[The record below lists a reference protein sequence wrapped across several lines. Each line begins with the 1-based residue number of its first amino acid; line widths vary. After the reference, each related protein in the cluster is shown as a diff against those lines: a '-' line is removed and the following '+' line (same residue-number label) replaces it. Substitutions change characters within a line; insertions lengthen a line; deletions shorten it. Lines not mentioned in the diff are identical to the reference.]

1 MTMCWHRII
10 SGEESYQ
17 KKGSSLAPPFYC
29 SRRDPTLLGAI
40 TRICLGRLVAQG
52 QRVLFA
58 GEADF
63 GQGFAAVTISLD
75 HGGVAGCGAVEVNQ
89 PRRNC
94 GNHFLALKNVQL
106 NVGTSAFP
114 FDVVL
119 SRC

>member
-1 MTMCWHRII
+1 MTMCWHRRI
-10 SGEESYQ
+10 SGDDLAG
-17 KKGSSLAPPFYC
+17 KKGELSGSPFYC

-58 GEADF
+58 READF

-94 GNHFLALKNVQL
+94 GNYFLALKNV
-106 NVGTSAFP
+106 
-114 FDVVL
+114 
-119 SRC
+119 